1 MLVQPLGSMSGFCC
15 RYFGHSL
22 LMTTERK
29 KRVEELSEMLG
40 RMLELVRLLKT
51 DPEPRQFVSLVHELS
66 VLLDETEGRLR
77 QLGG

>member
-1 MLVQPLGSMSGFCC
+1 
-15 RYFGHSL
+15 
-22 LMTTERK
+22 MTTERK